1 MRSALFLVVVGALT
15 VLLQGGPPPASAQ
28 AEVSELRD
36 RVAALRAQRPPGV
49 PAGSLT
55 SLDYSL
61 DVSERI
67 ERQFETQSLAWRA
80 RVERYL
86 ASAEAGR
93 DPYVEQGG
101 RITNRG
107 YDSPISTVRQGYA
120 VYLPPNYDPTRA
132 YPLLVMLHGGSS
144 NGNLFLGVVLG
155 NNMDWLTYDDHLWDE
170 YTPRWSPDW
179 IVVAPDGFGQ
189 VLWRWMGEADILAV
203 VDDVRRHY
211 HVDEDRVVLGGLSNG
226 GLGSYAVGLRHAWR
240 FSMVTAIAGAPSWLQ
255 YTGGSPTRE
264 ETATLRSW
272 SGMHL
277 AENSV
282 NTDFRFYH
290 GSRDPG
296 PMRPAFVRE
305 MEEHMRGLGLEPNVR
320 WYDFGHDLLYLVH
333 RHGRVYPEMARV
345 TRNRRPAEVR
355 VVTGDYRANRQH
367 WVTVT
372 RIEEYPDLARVVA
385 RASEGAIE
393 VQTANTLE
401 LTLDL
406 RDAPVGATSTLRL
419 EVDGAQVYAGGRGA
433 LGHLVRMHR
442 DEGGHW
448 RLGHLPAASGLE
460 KVPGLSGPLTDPY
473 RDGMIH
479 VYGTQLADQ
488 TDGLRDAARRGAR
501 GWPLWLWNHQQRV
514 VADTEVTDEMM
525 RSSHL
530 VLYGTPGANAVL
542 ERVAS
547 RLPIRVTTEGIVVG
561 AQRVEG
567 SGLGTRFVYP
577 NPEAPGRYLIVQ
589 AGATVAA
596 VARGH
601 NLPDFLPDWVV
612 YDERSTQ
619 RRARLISGGNGQI
632 AMGYF
637 DRFWRVREGPR
648 PATVPERPRSP
659 IGPVHPSGDRLRSRP
674 RLRPLAEGTLA
685 GDRGTFF
692 EGGDDGP
699 MPLLD
704 AATPEWA
711 VPDAAATSE
720 STGQTEEDPAR
731 ADASAPA
738 AEPATTAADEN
749 VTPVLTARE
758 QRIER
763 ARAARALRRQR
774 ARILGVPVSFRIPP
788 QVLQQDPPITL
799 PIADP
804 PAAPRRSTRF
814 AAPAQDPAGA
824 VAREIA
830 ELVPTFLNFRGI
842 VPGATWTTDAAATWR
857 IEREARCLSRLRR
870 LGVSATPFRGDE
882 IVTPVPTPV
891 EIHGSI
897 GDVEVRT
904 VRPGERV
911 VVACELAAR
920 LPAFARV
927 LRAHGVRAMSVL
939 SAYRPGP
946 RQSFHTLGL
955 ALDVASFETD
965 DGVVIA
971 GVPDYVVAP
980 DHGTAAAPSPEGTA
994 ARTLLAIACELAEGH
1009 TFSSVLTPNYNDGHR
1024 NHFHIDARPDDPRFY
1039 VR

>member
-1 MRSALFLVVVGALT
+1 MRSLLFLVVVGALT
-15 VLLQGGPPPASAQ
+15 VLSQGQPPRARAQ
-28 AEVSELRD
+28 AEVGELRD
-36 RVAALRAQRPPGV
+36 RVAALRSARPAGV
-49 PAGSLT
+49 PAGALT

-61 DVSERI
+61 DVADRI

-93 DPYVEQGG
+93 DPYVAEGG

-120 VYLPPNYDPTRA
+120 IYLPPDYDPSRQ

-155 NNMDWLTYDDHLWDE
+155 NNMDWLTYDEHLWDE

-211 HVDEDRVVLGGLSNG
+211 SVDEDRVVLGGLSNG

-264 ETATLRSW
+264 ETATLRAW

-277 AENSV
+277 VENSL

-305 MEEHMRGLGLEPNVR
+305 MEEHMRGLGLEPRVR

-367 WVTVT
+367 WVTVS
-372 RIEEYPDLARVVA
+372 RLEEYPDLARVVA
-385 RASEGAIE
+385 RASDGAIE
-393 VQTANTLE
+393 VQTTNALE
-401 LTLDL
+401 LSLDL
-406 RDAPVGATSTLRL
+406 RDAPVGEGSTLRL
-419 EVDGAQVYAGGRGA
+419 EVDGAQVYAGGRAA
-433 LGHLVRMHR
+433 LGHVVRVHR
-442 DEGGHW
+442 EQAGQW
-448 RLGHLPAASGLE
+448 RLGRLPRASGLE

-473 RDGMIH
+473 QDGMIH
-479 VYGTQLADQ
+479 VYGTQLVDQ
-488 TDGLRDAARRGAR
+488 TDDLREAARRGAR

-530 VLYGTPGANAVL
+530 VLYGTPGSNSVL

-561 AQRVEG
+561 SQRI
-567 SGLGTRFVYP
+567 SGADLGTRFVYP
-577 NPEAPGRYLIVQ
+577 NPDAPRRYLIVQ
-589 AGATVAA
+589 SGSTPAA

-612 YDERSTQ
+612 YDARSTQ

-637 DRFWRVREGPR
+637 DRFWRVREGSNA
-648 PATVPERPRSP
+648 ATVAERARRRIVPVTSPDDALRAGPRV
-659 IGPVHPSGDRLRSRP
+659 GA
-674 RLRPLAEGTLA
+674 LAEGTLA
-685 GDRGTFF
+685 GDLGNGTF

-699 MPLLD
+699 FD
-704 AATPEWA
+704 GSVVGAI
-711 VPDAAATSE
+711 DAAA
-720 STGQTEEDPAR
+720 PAPQ
-731 ADASAPA
+731 PA
-738 AEPATTAADEN
+738 LSPRQ
-749 VTPVLTARE
+749 AR
-758 QRIER
+758 IAR
-763 ARAARALRRQR
+763 ARAERAARRTR
-774 ARILGVPVSFRIPP
+774 ARILGVPLSFHIPP
-788 QVLQQDPPITL
+788 QVLDQEPPIEL
-799 PIADP
+799 PIAEP
-804 PAAPRRSTRF
+804 PAAPARPTTF
-814 AAPAQDPAGA
+814 AAPVDDPAGA
-824 VAREIA
+824 VARTIA
-830 ELVPTFLNFRGI
+830 NLVPTFLNFRGI
-842 VPGATWTTDAAATWR
+842 VPGATWTTDATATWR
-857 IEREARCLSRLRR
+857 IQPEADCLARLARDGVEARSF
-870 LGVSATPFRGDE
+870 VGDE

-891 EIHGSI
+891 ELTGMV
-897 GDVEVRT
+897 GEVRVRT

-920 LPAFARV
+920 LPALARV
-927 LRAHGVRAMSVL
+927 LRAHGIRAMDVL

-965 DGVVIA
+965 DGTVLSVETDFVETPA
-971 GVPDYVVAP
+971 HPTCEAP
-980 DHGTAAAPSPEGTA
+980 EPTGTG
-994 ARTLLAIACELAEGH
+994 ARTLLAVACELADGH
-1009 TFSSVLTPNYNDGHR
+1009 SFSSVLTPNYNEGHR
-1024 NHFHIDARPDDPRFY
+1024 NHFHLDARPDDPRFY